1 MAADVVA
8 AADAALVLGR
18 ALLVRVERALVV
30 RVLRARVEREAALVL
45 VVAGSAADASVAAV
59 AVAATGTAAGA
70 ASSAAV
76 CSASPSSS
84 RLSSSKCCATL
95 LKDCWA
101 ILSPAAARETV
112 FAFDAVM
119 LSFAVVK
126 DERPRSSCCGA
137 WALQTTVRA
146 LVWVEPVAV
155 PLVVV
160 AVRCLL

>member
-1 MAADVVA
+1 MAAVVA
-8 AADAALVLGR
+8 AVVVALVFVR
-18 ALLVRVERALVV
+18 ELLVRVERVLVV
-30 RVLRARVEREAALVL
+30 RVLRVRVEREAAFVL
-45 VVAGSAADASVAAV
+45 VVAGSAVAAMVAAV
-59 AVAATGTAAGA
+59 VATDAAPNA
-70 ASSAAV
+70 ADG
-76 CSASPSSS
+76 SASPSSS

-112 FAFDAVM
+112 FAFDAVV
-119 LSFAVVK
+119 LPFAVVK